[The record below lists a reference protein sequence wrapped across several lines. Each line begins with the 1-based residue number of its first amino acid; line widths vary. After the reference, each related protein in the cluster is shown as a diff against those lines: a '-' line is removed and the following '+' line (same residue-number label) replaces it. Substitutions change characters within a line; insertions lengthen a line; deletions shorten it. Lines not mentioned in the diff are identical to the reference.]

1 MFKLNL
7 QLEDYP
13 AAYTAMTSNT
23 DKDRRKDCLR
33 NFVLHLS
40 EKGDL
45 APLVEAPYG
54 GLEEEISSI
63 LENRALAVSGNFS
76 THLFS
81 RIFIQ
86 ILAHDTRYFDLLFAF
101 HITKEN
107 FRQAAKSMY
116 LHATR
121 LKAEKDNVASIQL
134 RETAL
139 LTAINCLNLA
149 QVCLRTK
156 IGFCLPLVFSDNI
169 IILFCSQIINGLLLV
184 QSASQVFRRSAI
196 AKEK

>member
-1 MFKLNL
+1 MNL

-63 LENRALAVSGNFS
+63 LENRALAVSGNFFRGFIFLDFHSIFSARYEIFRFIICFPHNEREFS
-76 THLFS
+76 TGCKEYVFTCNTSES
-81 RIFIQ
+81 RK
-86 ILAHDTRYFDLLFAF
+86 R
-101 HITKEN
+101 
-107 FRQAAKSMY
+107 
-116 LHATR
+116 
-121 LKAEKDNVASIQL
+121 
-134 RETAL
+134 
-139 LTAINCLNLA
+139 
-149 QVCLRTK
+149 
-156 IGFCLPLVFSDNI
+156 
-169 IILFCSQIINGLLLV
+169 
-184 QSASQVFRRSAI
+184 
-196 AKEK
+196 

>member
-1 MFKLNL
+1 MRFRVSGFIYLIQVFKLNL

-63 LENRALAVSGNFS
+63 LENRALAVSGNFILHDLVS
-76 THLFS
+76 Q
-81 RIFIQ
+81 IFIQ

-121 LKAEKDNVASIQL
+121 LKAEKDNITSIQL

-149 QVCLRTK
+149 QVCLQK
-156 IGFCLPLVFSDNI
+156 
-169 IILFCSQIINGLLLV
+169 
-184 QSASQVFRRSAI
+184 
-196 AKEK
+196 

>member
-1 MFKLNL
+1 MMSGQHLCFIKVFKLNL

-63 LENRALAVSGNFS
+63 LENRALAVSGNFLRD
-76 THLFS
+76 LFS
-81 RIFIQ
+81 QNFIQ

-121 LKAEKDNVASIQL
+121 LKAEKDNVTSIQL

-149 QVCLRTK
+149 QVCLKSILSAQYFLLTK
-156 IGFCLPLVFSDNI
+156 
-169 IILFCSQIINGLLLV
+169 
-184 QSASQVFRRSAI
+184 
-196 AKEK
+196 

>member
-1 MFKLNL
+1 MMSGQYLCFIKVFKLNL

-63 LENRALAVSGNFS
+63 LENRALAVSGNFIL
-76 THLFS
+76 HDLFS
-81 RIFIQ
+81 QIFIQ

-121 LKAEKDNVASIQL
+121 LKAEKDNVTSIQL

-149 QVCLRTK
+149 QVCQQS
-156 IGFCLPLVFSDNI
+156 VFA
-169 IILFCSQIINGLLLV
+169 V
-184 QSASQVFRRSAI
+184 
-196 AKEK
+196 

>member
-1 MFKLNL
+1 MNL

-63 LENRALAVSGNFS
+63 LENRALAVSGNFVYIIDFCGIDFFIS
-76 THLFS
+76 T
-81 RIFIQ
+81 
-86 ILAHDTRYFDLLFAF
+86 LAHDTRYFDLLFAF

-121 LKAEKDNVASIQL
+121 LKAEKDNVTSIQL

-149 QVCLRTK
+149 QVCRQRLSDAVR
-156 IGFCLPLVFSDNI
+156 FSF
-169 IILFCSQIINGLLLV
+169 LG
-184 QSASQVFRRSAI
+184 
-196 AKEK
+196 

>member
-1 MFKLNL
+1 MMSGQYLCFIKVFKLNL

-63 LENRALAVSGNFS
+63 LENRALAVSGNFILHDLVS
-76 THLFS
+76 Q
-81 RIFIQ
+81 IFI
-86 ILAHDTRYFDLLFAF
+86 
-101 HITKEN
+101 
-107 FRQAAKSMY
+107 
-116 LHATR
+116 
-121 LKAEKDNVASIQL
+121 
-134 RETAL
+134 
-139 LTAINCLNLA
+139 
-149 QVCLRTK
+149 
-156 IGFCLPLVFSDNI
+156 
-169 IILFCSQIINGLLLV
+169 
-184 QSASQVFRRSAI
+184 
-196 AKEK
+196 